1 MAPLVVVHFEVVCLG
16 RKTSPNFPDV
26 PLRVYHLSLS
36 GRQRGHARLGLLR
49 ASRIF
54 GSRKN
59 ARKVGGAVRRAAV
72 LAIGGADGSFCC
84 YKLDALVLAG
94 RRSLSLVQWSRSR
107 LWARPLHVAGQ
118 AGDQQHQLPAAC
130 AKQA

>member
-59 ARKVGGAVRRAAV
+59 ARKVGLGCPASCRFNDF
-72 LAIGGADGSFCC
+72 G
-84 YKLDALVLAG
+84 
-94 RRSLSLVQWSRSR
+94 VQ
-107 LWARPLHVAGQ
+107 LL
-118 AGDQQHQLPAAC
+118 LPSA
-130 AKQA
+130 